1 MSDPGLDWRKTL
13 RRRVLVAGVL
23 FGLWAA
29 GIEAR
34 LVDLQVYRH
43 ADLVQR
49 AERQQMQTMKAPAM
63 RGDIVDRRG
72 HVLATSVDADSIYA
86 VPSEID
92 NVENAIEQL
101 CVVLA
106 DCTDRERQALAERL
120 RRQRNFA
127 YVRRQVSPDEARRV
141 A

>member
-13 RRRVLVAGVL
+13 QRRVLVAGVL
-23 FGLWAA
+23 LGVWAV

-34 LVDLQVYRH
+34 LIDLQIFRH

-72 HVLATSVDADSIYA
+72 HVLATSVDADSVYA

-92 NVENAIEQL
+92 DVGPAIQQL
-101 CVVLA
+101 CTA
-106 DCTDRERQALAERL
+106 
-120 RRQRNFA
+120 
-127 YVRRQVSPDEARRV
+127 
-141 A
+141 